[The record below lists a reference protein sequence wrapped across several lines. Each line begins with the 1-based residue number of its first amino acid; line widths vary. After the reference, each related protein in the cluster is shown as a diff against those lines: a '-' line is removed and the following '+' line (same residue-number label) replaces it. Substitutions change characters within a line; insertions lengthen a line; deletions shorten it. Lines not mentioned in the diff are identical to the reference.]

1 MRLSLH
7 RPMCSLPPSHSLRR
21 KEKEAIPLSLP
32 YLLISTHESKQSR
45 RRPALAHAPGEGQ
58 ACGGGRLA
66 RAVAG
71 GLCPIPHAGPV
82 SGAAPLRGRGRAGA
96 ASSQWPRPAAGR
108 VGLAIGGA
116 EGCAASTAALVRA
129 GSAPR
134 RAEVRRPARSWARAA
149 GGASAPRRRAFALDL
164 EHSGGAATPGTP
176 PSPAPCSSFL
186 PWRLRWRTPAR
197 RGDDGTGQIR
207 RPRAR
212 PVAAAAGS
220 GGLDVR
226 LGRWRRPPRAPSR
239 PFLAR
244 PPPPLLPGRRPW
256 RVHARGHGGEQVP
269 GKRRGGAAAAAPPGA
284 AARPQ
289 DHGDEAEDARAE
301 GEGLPVNF
309 P

>member
-1 MRLSLH
+1 MGSEMCIRD
-7 RPMCSLPPSHSLRR
+7 RPPPSHVLPASLSFSQEKR
-21 KEKEAIPLSLP
+21 KGGYSSLS

-45 RRPALAHAPGEGQ
+45 RCPALAHAPGEGQ

-82 SGAAPLRGRGRAGA
+82 SRAAPLRGRGGA
-96 ASSQWPRPAAGR
+96 ASSRWPRPAAGR
-108 VGLAIGGA
+108 AGLAVGGA

-134 RAEVRRPARSWARAA
+134 RDEVRRPARSWARAA

-164 EHSGGAATPGTP
+164 EHSGGAATPGTL
-176 PSPAPCSSFL
+176 PSPTPSSNFL
-186 PWRLRWRTPAR
+186 PWRRHWRTAAR
-197 RGDDGTGQIR
+197 RGYGGTGQIR

-239 PFLAR
+239 PSS
-244 PPPPLLPGRRPW
+244 PLLHGRRPW
-256 RVHARGHGGEQVP
+256 RVPARGHGGEHIP
-269 GKRRGGAAAAAPPGA
+269 CKRHGGAAAAAPP
-284 AARPQ
+284 
-289 DHGDEAEDARAE
+289 DATPE
-301 GEGLPVNF
+301 
-309 P
+309 

>member
-1 MRLSLH
+1 
-7 RPMCSLPPSHSLRR
+7 MCSLPPSHSLRR
-21 KEKEAIPLSLP
+21 KEKEAIPHSLP

-45 RRPALAHAPGEGQ
+45 RRPALAHVPGEGQ

-71 GLCPIPHAGPV
+71 GLCPIPHAGPA

-96 ASSQWPRPAAGR
+96 ASSRWPRPAAGR
-108 VGLAIGGA
+108 AGLAVGGA

-134 RAEVRRPARSWARAA
+134 RAEVRRPASSWARAA

-164 EHSGGAATPGTP
+164 EHSRVAATPGTP
-176 PSPAPCSSFL
+176 PSPAPSSFL
-186 PWRLRWRTPAR
+186 SWRRRWRTPAR
-197 RGDDGTGQIR
+197 RGYGGTGQIR

-220 GGLDVR
+220 GGLAVR
-226 LGRWRRPPRAPSR
+226 QGRWRRPPRAPSR
-239 PFLAR
+239 PSS
-244 PPPPLLPGRRPW
+244 PLLHGRRPW
-256 RVHARGHGGEQVP
+256 RVPARGHGGEQIP
-269 GKRRGGAAAAAPPGA
+269 GKWRGGAAAAAPPGA

-289 DHGDEAEDARAE
+289 DHGDEAEAARAE
-301 GEGLPVNF
+301 GGTAG
-309 P
+309 